1 MCRNIDY
8 SLHDGNS
15 NGNHAKII
23 FYQSLYFHSNI
34 IFGNYVTNIYSSCDG
49 TYIRNFE
56 KKNFFYKYIRRKF
69 IYFDKWFNVIERRAP
84 TRTVWTFFRESFY
97 PRWGWNL
104 PFANIEVNITAFC
117 AVCNNQDKRVKIK
130 DTTIKNMQCRQT
142 CLQRLPLGRPKMVYK
157 VWWPLFTSK

>member
-1 MCRNIDY
+1 MCRNIGY

-56 KKNFFYKYIRRKF
+56 KKTFSIN
-69 IYFDKWFNVIERRAP
+69 IYAEN
-84 TRTVWTFFRESFY
+84 
-97 PRWGWNL
+97 
-104 PFANIEVNITAFC
+104 
-117 AVCNNQDKRVKIK
+117 
-130 DTTIKNMQCRQT
+130 
-142 CLQRLPLGRPKMVYK
+142 
-157 VWWPLFTSK
+157 LFTLINGLMSSSVGHQPVLYELFSENPFIQDEAEICLSSILRSTLQLSVPSAITKTNV